1 MRARAKV
8 SYIQMSRDQVSF
20 SPITC
25 KASILTVLHVIRNQ
39 RSKVRRSHMKLT
51 ARGNFRKISSL
62 DLGAVY
68 KGRPPKSRIFKPP
81 PPLALSGCVR
91 IFKTTPLPGRPR
103 PDFSIFT
110 STNYYQ
116 GVNCPGVK
124 STPPCRILLIRGIR
138 KLPRTIDPCFKLLFL
153 IKLICRRLGCCRRH
167 MSMLSYWNL
176 DLL

>member
-1 MRARAKV
+1 
-8 SYIQMSRDQVSF
+8 MSRDQVSF

-81 PPLALSGCVR
+81 PSPGLVRVCPNFQNPSPDVRVR
-91 IFKTTPLPGRPR
+91 IFQFLQVQIT
-103 PDFSIFT
+103 
-110 STNYYQ
+110 
-116 GVNCPGVK
+116 
-124 STPPCRILLIRGIR
+124 IRGSIVR
-138 KLPRTIDPCFKLLFL
+138 
-153 IKLICRRLGCCRRH
+153 G
-167 MSMLSYWNL
+167 
-176 DLL
+176 